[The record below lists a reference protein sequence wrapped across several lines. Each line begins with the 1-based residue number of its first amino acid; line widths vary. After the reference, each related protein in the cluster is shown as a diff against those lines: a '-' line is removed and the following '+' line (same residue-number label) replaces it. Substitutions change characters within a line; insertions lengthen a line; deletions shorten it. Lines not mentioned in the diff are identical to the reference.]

1 MPETTGYAEI
11 AEHFRR
17 QIREGT
23 LRPGDEMPSYKAVG
37 EQFGVAHTTAN
48 RAFRVLKMEGLTLA
62 RPGKK
67 TVVAGPVSNNIAT
80 RVALHG
86 ATGSALDGGE
96 VSRILEVGTTGADEL
111 VASRLDIA
119 PGTPVQVRRRVVSRN
134 GLPIHLSS
142 SYYPAYV
149 VAVTP
154 ELTEPVS
161 TGASRELAAQ
171 RLGLAQDQVLE
182 EVTSRLAT
190 TAEKE
195 ALGLTAGEVV
205 VTQVVRTVTLEDDRV
220 VEVAVKV
227 AEGSTI
233 LRWTTPL
240 RPQE

>member
-1 MPETTGYAEI
+1 MAKNTGYSEI

-17 QIREGT
+17 QIRDGT
-23 LRPGDEMPSYKAVG
+23 LRPGDTMPSYKAVS

-48 RAFRVLKMEGLTLA
+48 RAFRVLKMEGLTLT
-62 RPGKK
+62 RPGKE

-96 VSRILEVGTTGADEL
+96 ISRILEVGTTGADEL
-111 VASRLDIA
+111 VASRLDVP
-119 PGTPVQVRRRVVSRN
+119 PGTPVQVRRRVVSRH
-134 GLPIHLSS
+134 GHPIHLSS

-149 VAVTP
+149 IAVTP
-154 ELTEPVS
+154 ELKEPVS
-161 TGASRELAAQ
+161 TGASRELAAE

-190 TAEKE
+190 ETEKE
-195 ALGLTAGEVV
+195 VLGLTASHVI
-205 VTQVVRTVTLEDDRV
+205 VTQVVRTVTLEDGRV
-220 VEVAVKV
+220 VEVAIKV

-233 LRWTTPL
+233 LRWATSL